1 VLTPEQQRVRLLID
15 HVEQAYASGE
25 AAYRKGN
32 LAEAKVE
39 FDRAVDL
46 MLSSGIDI
54 KADARLQEEFDRIV
68 DGHARQSEAL
78 ATGQ

>member
-1 VLTPEQQRVRLLID
+1 MPRGD
-15 HVEQAYASGE
+15 AD
-25 AAYRKGN
+25 YRKGM

-54 KADARLQEEFDRIV
+54 KSQSAVAGRV
-68 DGHARQSEAL
+68 RQASS
-78 ATGQ
+78 TR